1 MGSVET
7 EWTQDSARDYLIQ
20 QLEVELE
27 EKVLRYKLTLKVLP
41 QLEWSWQE
49 ATNKGGME
57 CTILAHIDTGTSALS
72 IQNKRHLH

>member
-20 QLEVELE
+20 RLEVELE

-49 ATNKGGME
+49 ATNKV
-57 CTILAHIDTGTSALS
+57 S
-72 IQNKRHLH
+72 QP